1 MGLTTQYLRYV
12 PGSVFGLVG
21 SSRCVRFVTRFSQT
35 AKYVAVPACQ
45 HVLIWDTRRAIKVL
59 TLDAGVC
66 ASVTVVEP
74 RPPSSGS
81 LDNTHIAVG
90 YSDGSVAVFD
100 LRVGQPLKFNGH
112 RSAVSA
118 LSWDPQG
125 MRVASGSNDGEIV
138 IWDVVS
144 ERGMVR
150 LKGHKGKI
158 TRLRFL
164 LNHNVIVS
172 SCRDSFIKFWDV
184 DVNHCFRTLTGH
196 RAEVWD
202 FVLLKN
208 DTRLVS
214 GSSDAEL
221 RVWSLRFTDTDNKV
235 KKDRDEEKIDEPPN
249 KMFHIDTEGTH
260 AASGVDQDDQ
270 IDDDDA
276 SILEIV
282 KLGSVLRSRGDR
294 VCGLLTDGRV
304 VACHGKTPV
313 VDLFII
319 LTEEEVEAKVSK
331 RLKKARKRARES
343 GSAVIGSETTQL
355 TDEIKKLPT
364 LRAANKL
371 LGLDILS
378 ERLGTIKM
386 VTLHID
392 NTLAVYESYLDAKED
407 KGQTLDKNKG
417 TSNIIQHKQLSLLDR
432 PGHRTEV
439 RAVAFNSLSDQLVT
453 ASADSLKVWHRG
465 DTQAITTVLCDYA
478 VSLIVVPGDRH
489 ALIGTRSGRLQLFD
503 LGSSAQLED
512 IMAHEPNEMDTDT
525 GVWSVA
531 LTHDGRGFVT
541 GGSDK
546 MVKFWKFELVRDD
559 GEGQGKRLSFV
570 QDSRALKVAD
580 QVTCVRC
587 SSNGRFLAVA
597 TLDLKETLY
606 FSDTLKLCHE
616 LYGKALPATC
626 MDFSTDGTMIVTG
639 SKDTSLRIYGTD
651 FGDQRRLLK
660 NAHQGGVTDLR
671 FIPKTHMFFSCGQDG
686 SVKQWD
692 ADNFQRIVTL
702 EGHTGI
708 VRCLAVCP
716 KGAWVATGG
725 QDRSIRLWER
735 TQEPLVLEEEREEE
749 RQKEEEKGGG
759 TTATQRPVV
768 PGEEG
773 AQAVRPSM
781 TSHHTEQAADMI
793 LEALMIYREQIEAG
807 SLAVPHQLMTYVYHT
822 SDPLKFV
829 LEVLRKVKSS
839 ELEEAV
845 ILLPLDRILELLVV
859 IKGLLE
865 HDWDVE
871 LASRILVL
879 AVRINL
885 PQLLASA
892 KAAPIIHALAYL
904 LPKKTLQLQD
914 MVGFNLAG
922 LRHMKD
928 RIEQRSETQLFA
940 EASQKVKE
948 ARRKRKKKE
957 RAVKRVLMTI

>member
-100 LRVGQPLKFNGH
+100 LR
-112 RSAVSA
+112 
-118 LSWDPQG
+118 
-125 MRVASGSNDGEIV
+125 
-138 IWDVVS
+138 VS

-570 QDSRALKVAD
+570 AD

-807 SLAVPHQLMTYVYHT
+807 SLAVPHQLMTYV
-822 SDPLKFV
+822 
-829 LEVLRKVKSS
+829 